1 MQINHTINELLSGEG
16 EKSSTLF
23 FMGIAEKSMIQVLDR
38 QLVDLIAAGEVID
51 SPLAVVREL
60 VENALDAGADRILVR
75 VWWDQ
80 WRLEVLD
87 NGQGMDVTEL
97 KTSVLPHATSKIS
110 K

>member
-1 MQINHTINELLSGEG
+1 
-16 EKSSTLF
+16 
-23 FMGIAEKSMIQVLDR
+23 MIQVLDR

-110 K
+110 TQAKQRKK